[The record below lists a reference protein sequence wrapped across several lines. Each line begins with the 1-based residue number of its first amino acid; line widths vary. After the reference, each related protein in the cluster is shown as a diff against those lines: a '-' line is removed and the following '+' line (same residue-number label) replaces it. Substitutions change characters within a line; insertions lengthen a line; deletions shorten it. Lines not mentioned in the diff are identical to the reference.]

1 MCGIAG
7 FLTLEGNSESER
19 HLKSMADAILYRGP
33 DDGGIWSD
41 EAVGIGLAH
50 RRLAIVDLSP
60 AGHQPMVS
68 HSGRYIIVFNGEIYN
83 HVTLRERLV
92 GLGVGG
98 WRGHS
103 DTETLLEAIEQ
114 FGLVEALRATI
125 GMFAFALWDRKAQQL
140 SLGRDR
146 LGEKP
151 LYYGWQRKNGIKAF
165 LFGSDLNALRAHPA
179 FTGAIDEAALSA
191 YLSYA
196 YVPAPR
202 SIYTGIQ
209 KLPPGTIAQISHDK
223 PDPLL
228 SIYWSGESAARAGI
242 ANPFSGSADQA
253 VDVLEALLSKAVS
266 QQMLADVPLGAF
278 LSGGVD
284 SSAIVAL
291 MQAQSLRPV
300 KTFSIGFGDPEH
312 NEAAHARAVAMH
324 LGTDHTELNVT
335 PEMALNVI
343 PDLPSMYSEP
353 FADSSQ
359 IPTHLVSKLARES
372 VTVALSGDAGDELF
386 GGYNRYIMAQRL
398 YQRMQSIP
406 QPIKHVAASVLG
418 AIAPSKWNRIA
429 KYLPQGMALSNL
441 ANKIPKIQRAL
452 QAETADAIY
461 QSFVSNMNASLVR
474 SNESFGSVLPGQLR
488 SIGSFVDN
496 MMVTDLLCY
505 LPDDILCKVDRA
517 AMAVSLE
524 TRVPMLDH
532 TIVEFAWS
540 LPLNIKIRGGIG
552 KWPLR
557 QLLYRYVP
565 QAMIDR
571 PKMGFSVPIDA
582 WLRGPLRAWA
592 NDIFASETVRN
603 NDLTDRATTAQ
614 LWQSHVSG
622 ERDHGSELWAILM
635 YHAWHMAH
643 HR

>member
-7 FLTLEGNSESER
+7 FLALSASGTHDHTLR
-19 HLKSMADAILYRGP
+19 AMADALHLRGP
-33 DDGGIWSD
+33 DGEGIWQDGSG
-41 EAVGIGLAH
+41 GIGLAH

-60 AGHQPMVS
+60 AGHQPMES
-68 HSGRYIIVFNGEIYN
+68 HSGRYVIVFNGEIYN
-83 HVTLRERLV
+83 HVALRDRLI

-98 WRGHS
+98 WHGHS

-114 FGLVEALRATI
+114 FGLLEALGATT
-125 GMFAFALWDRKAQQL
+125 GMFAFALWDRKTQQL

-151 LYYGWQRKNGIKAF
+151 LYYGWQRKNGIETF

-179 FTGAIDEAALSA
+179 FVGTIDQAALSA

-202 SIYTGIQ
+202 SIYKGVQ
-209 KLPPGTIAQISHDK
+209 KLPPGTIAQISRDK
-223 PDPLL
+223 PDPIL
-228 SIYWSGESAARAGI
+228 SNYWCGEAAARKGI
-242 ANPFSGSADQA
+242 ANPFSGSADES
-253 VDVLEALLSKAVS
+253 VDALEALLSKAIA

-291 MQAQSLRPV
+291 MQAQSARAV

-312 NEAAHARAVAMH
+312 NEAVHARAVAMH
-324 LGTDHTELNVT
+324 LRTDHTELNVT
-335 PEMALNVI
+335 AKMALDVI

-386 GGYNRYIMAQRL
+386 GGYNRYIVAQRL
-398 YQRMQSIP
+398 YQRMQMIP
-406 QPIKHVAASVLG
+406 GPIKRAT
-418 AIAPSKWNRIA
+418 AIALGLVQPSKWNRIA
-429 KYLPQGMALSNL
+429 KHLPEGMELSNL
-441 ANKIPKIQRAL
+441 AHKIPKIQRAL
-452 QAETADAIY
+452 RAETADTIY
-461 QSFVSNMNASLVR
+461 QSFVSNMNASLVHT
-474 SNESFGSVLPGQLR
+474 NEAFGSVLPGELR
-488 SIGSFVDN
+488 SVGGFVEN
-496 MMVTDLLCY
+496 MMITDLLCY

-532 TIVEFAWS
+532 SVVEFALS
-540 LPLNIKIRGGIG
+540 LPLDIKIRGGIG

-565 QAMIDR
+565 QALIDR
-571 PKMGFSVPIDA
+571 PKMGFSVPLDD
-582 WLRGPLRAWA
+582 WLRGPLRSWA
-592 NDIFASETVRN
+592 NDIFASEAVRN
-603 NDLTDRATTAQ
+603 NDVMDSSAVGR
-614 LWQSHVSG
+614 LWQSHTSG
-622 ERDHGSELWAILM
+622 EHNHGSELWPILM
-635 YHAWHMAH
+635 YHAWHMAQQ
-643 HR
+643 R

>member
-7 FLTLEGNSESER
+7 FFTLSGDSASEH
-19 HLKSMADAILYRGP
+19 HLKLMADAIRYRGP
-33 DDGGIWSD
+33 DDEGIWND
-41 EAVGIGLAH
+41 ETTGIGLAH
-50 RRLAIVDLSP
+50 RRLAVVDLSP
-60 AGHQPMVS
+60 AGHQPMES
-68 HSGRYIIVFNGEIYN
+68 HSGRFVIIFNGEIYN
-83 HVTLRERLV
+83 HVALRDQLI
-92 GLGVGG
+92 GLGIGG

-114 FGLVEALRATI
+114 FGLSDALVATT
-125 GMFAFALWDRKAQQL
+125 GMFAFALWDRKTQQL

-151 LYYGWQRKNGIKAF
+151 LYYGWQRKNGIETF

-179 FTGAIDEAALSA
+179 FVGTIDQAALAA

-202 SIYTGIQ
+202 SIYEGVQ
-209 KLPPGTIAQISHDK
+209 KLPPGTIAQISRDK
-223 PDPLL
+223 PDPIL
-228 SIYWSGESAARAGI
+228 SSYWCGEAAARKGI
-242 ANPFSGSADQA
+242 ANPFLGSADES
-253 VDVLEALLSKAVS
+253 VDTLEALLSKAIA

-291 MQAQSLRPV
+291 MQAQSARAV

-312 NEAAHARAVAMH
+312 NEAVHARAVAMH
-324 LGTDHTELNVT
+324 LRTDHTELNVT
-335 PEMALNVI
+335 AKMALDVI

-386 GGYNRYIMAQRL
+386 GGYNRYIVAQRL
-398 YQRMQSIP
+398 HQRMQMIPGSI
-406 QPIKHVAASVLG
+406 KSAAASALG
-418 AIAPSKWNRIA
+418 LVPLSKWNRIT

-452 QAETADAIY
+452 RAETADTIY
-461 QSFVSNMNASLVR
+461 QSFVSNMNASLVHT
-474 SNESFGSVLPGQLR
+474 NEAFGSVLPGELR
-488 SIGSFVDN
+488 NVGGFVEN
-496 MMVTDLLCY
+496 MMATDLLCY

-532 TIVEFAWS
+532 AVVEFAWS
-540 LPLNIKIRGGIG
+540 LPLNIKIRDGIG

-565 QAMIDR
+565 QALIDR
-571 PKMGFSVPIDA
+571 PKMGFSVPLDD
-582 WLRGPLRAWA
+582 WLRGPLHSWA
-592 NDIFASETVRN
+592 NDIFASEAVRN
-603 NDLTDRATTAQ
+603 DNVIDATAIGK
-614 LWQSHVSG
+614 LWQSHISG
-622 ERDHGSELWAILM
+622 EHNYGSELWAVLM
-635 YHAWHMAH
+635 YHAWRMARH
-643 HR
+643 K